1 MDIAGAQIQGARHRQ
16 EDAFAIET
24 LGDGVRLVL
33 VADGLGGLPAGDVAS
48 REASAEFV
56 RVFREQAQAQR
67 GLAHDWMRHALS
79 EADGHLHRRQS
90 AAPDLAGMST
100 TLVALYARD
109 GEACALSVGD
119 SYLMLL
125 RGGTLYVLN
134 ELHRGEGSALTSCVG
149 AQLRQIWVLDAL
161 EIQSGDRFLLATDG
175 ITTLAGAAIQ
185 EQLAAAENS
194 QAAVDALLGA
204 IESALAPHQDNATV
218 VAAFVP

>member
-1 MDIAGAQIQGARHRQ
+1 MDIAAGQIQGARRRQ
-16 EDAFAIET
+16 EDAFAVET
-24 LGDGVRLVL
+24 LAGDARLFL

-56 RVFREQAQAQR
+56 RDFRDQARAQH
-67 GLAHDWMRHALS
+67 GLPHDWMRHALN
-79 EADGHLHRRQS
+79 EADRHLHRRQS

-125 RGGTLYVLN
+125 RSGTLYVLN

-161 EIQSGDRFLLATDG
+161 KIQSGDRFLLATDG
-175 ITTLAGAAIQ
+175 ITTLDGKAIQ
-185 EQLAAAENS
+185 EGLADAKSS
-194 QAAVDALLGA
+194 QAAVDGLLGA
-204 IESALAPHQDNATV
+204 ITDALQTHQDNVTL
-218 VAAFVP
+218 VAILVP